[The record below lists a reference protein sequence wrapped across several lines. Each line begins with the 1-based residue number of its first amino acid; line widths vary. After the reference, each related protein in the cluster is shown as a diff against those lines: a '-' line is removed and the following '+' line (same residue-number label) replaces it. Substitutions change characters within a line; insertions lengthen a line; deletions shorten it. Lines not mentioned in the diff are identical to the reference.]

1 MKGEHAAVR
10 KIWQAA
16 ACVLLGVL
24 LGAAF
29 AGCKRAET
37 KQPERVRTEFE
48 RDMLT
53 VKNGGFAHMYVFARK
68 DGQPMQSDDKAFL
81 KAHPPDD
88 VNSMWLLTDGERR
101 VILGTNA
108 DLTPDNK
115 IALATRFKAEDY
127 TGWYP
132 PR

>member
-1 MKGEHAAVR
+1 LAA
-10 KIWQAA
+10 
-16 ACVLLGVL
+16 L
-24 LGAAF
+24 LGASLGATL
-29 AGCKRAET
+29 AGCNRAQP
-37 KQPERVRTEFE
+37 KPPERVRTEFE

-53 VKNGGFAHMYVFARK
+53 VKNGGFGHMYVFTRK
-68 DGQPMQSDDKAFL
+68 DGQPMQADDKAFL